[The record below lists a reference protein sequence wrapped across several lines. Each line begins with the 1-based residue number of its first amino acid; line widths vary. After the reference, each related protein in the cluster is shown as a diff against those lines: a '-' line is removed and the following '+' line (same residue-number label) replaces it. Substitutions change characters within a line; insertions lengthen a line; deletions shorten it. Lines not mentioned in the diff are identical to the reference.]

1 VSITI
6 DENFI
11 ELGMQGGE
19 LNKAQCEMLG
29 ESYPPSEGWE
39 SRVIGKELTTPQ
51 GNLFLLLRGK
61 LALKAQEQ
69 IIKNYQLLAEFHKN
83 KNQAKSDAAPSKKQ
97 ASQVTADT
105 LTIYCDGA
113 CKGNPGKAG
122 SGLAIYAD
130 NAKPTLL
137 YGEYNPKG
145 TNNTAEL
152 GALYKALLIASS
164 SSTAKTMICCDS
176 KYSIDCITNWAYGWK
191 RKGWVKKG
199 GEIKN
204 LEIIQVAHALYDEI
218 KDRVIVKHVKGHS
231 GVEGNELADRM
242 ALYAIASQ
250 SQEYQEYDYSSI
262 ESVLR
267 MSAG

>member
-1 VSITI
+1 MKI
-6 DENFI
+6 DEDFI
-11 ELGMQGGE
+11 ALGLSSGE
-19 LNKAQCEMLG
+19 LNKAQFELLG
-29 ESYPPSEGWE
+29 EPYPPTQGWE
-39 SRVIGKELTTPQ
+39 SRVIGKELSTPQ
-51 GNLFLLLRGK
+51 ANLFLLLRGK
-61 LALKAQEQ
+61 LALKAQDQ

-83 KNQAKSDAAPSKKQ
+83 KNQSKNDTPPKEKPSPQ
-97 ASQVTADT
+97 SSTDT

-130 NAKPTLL
+130 SAKPTLL
-137 YGEYNPKG
+137 YGEYNPRG

-152 GALYKALLIASS
+152 GALYKALLIVSQ
-164 SSTAKTMICCDS
+164 STATKAMICCDS

-204 LEIIQVAHALYDEI
+204 LEIIQVAHALYDEL
-218 KDRVIVKHVKGHS
+218 KERVIVKHVKGHS

-242 ALYAIASQ
+242 AVYAISSQ
-250 SQEYQEYDYSSI
+250 SHEYQEYEYGSI
-262 ESVLR
+262 DSLLR
-267 MSAG
+267 MSEG

>member
-1 VSITI
+1 MKIEV
-6 DENFI
+6 DEKFI

-29 ESYPPSEGWE
+29 EFYPPSEGWE

-69 IIKNYQLLAEFHKN
+69 IIKNYQLLAKFHKN
-83 KNQAKSDAAPSKKQ
+83 KNQVKSKQSTPSPQ
-97 ASQVTADT
+97 STTDT

-113 CKGNPGKAG
+113 CQGNPGKAG

-152 GALYKALLIASS
+152 GALYQALQIASD
-164 SSTAKTMICCDS
+164 STATQTIIYCDS

-218 KDRVIVKHVKGHS
+218 KDRVIVKHVKGHA

-242 ALYAIASQ
+242 AIYAIGSQ

-262 ESVLR
+262 DSVLR
-267 MSAG
+267 MSEG